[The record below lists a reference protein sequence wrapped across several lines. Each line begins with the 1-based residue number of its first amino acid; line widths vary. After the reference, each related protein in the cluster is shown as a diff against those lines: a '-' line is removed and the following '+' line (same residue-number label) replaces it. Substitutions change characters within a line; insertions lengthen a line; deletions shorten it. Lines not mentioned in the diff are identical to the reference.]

1 MRRFRPPQEVEVLM
15 ERSGPS
21 AFRGKETAAR
31 ILIAA
36 GPYRISGEWWS
47 GRAFHRE
54 YWDVHASDGAV
65 YRMHQDGEKWF
76 LDGYY
81 D

>member
-1 MRRFRPPQEVEVLM
+1 M
-15 ERSGPS
+15 ERKGPA

-47 GRAFHRE
+47 GRAFHRGVL
-54 YWDVHASDGAV
+54 DVHASDGAV
-65 YRMHQDGEKWF
+65 
-76 LDGYY
+76 
-81 D
+81 